1 MPPASD
7 ERTSDQSPA
16 ASSASVP
23 TMGAPDAKGAIYD
36 ARTLGAP
43 KMALFGLQH
52 MFAMFGATILVPTLT
67 GLSVSATL
75 LFAGLGT
82 LLFHLITKGK
92 VPAFLGSSFA
102 FIAGYVAIAPAGEP
116 ELLPYACLGV
126 ACSGLLYLVLSA
138 LFRIFGTERI
148 MRFFPPVVTGP
159 IVICIGLILASSAIA
174 NCETNWPIAIVAI
187 AIIIVANIWGRGMIR
202 IIPILLGVIGSYA
215 VAAVTGIVDFA
226 PVADAAWIGLPVL
239 WSNTVFAL
247 AGPGFDA
254 GLAITAIITI
264 MPLAFATMIEH
275 IGDMSAISST
285 CNRNYLADPGLHR
298 TLLGDGLAT
307 SAAGLFGGPPNTTYA
322 EVTGAVMLT
331 KNYNPKIMTW
341 AAVIA
346 ITLAFVGKFG
356 AILQSIPVPVMG
368 GILCLLFGTIASVG
382 MNTLIRHKV
391 DLSEA
396 RNLVIVSVTLVFG
409 IGGVLIGSGTG
420 PDDIGLKGIALCAI
434 VAIVLN
440 LLLPGNDGWQNKA
453 LDEQHKDSH

>member
-1 MPPASD
+1 MGDAFQEPLWRQVLSGAQMLFVAFGALVLMPLITGLDPN
-7 ERTSDQSPA
+7 
-16 ASSASVP
+16 V
-23 TMGAPDAKGAIYD
+23 
-36 ARTLGAP
+36 
-43 KMALFGLQH
+43 ALF
-52 MFAMFGATILVPTLT
+52 T
-67 GLSVSATL
+67 
-75 LFAGLGT
+75 AGLGT
-82 LLFHLITKGK
+82 LLFQLVTGRQVPVFRLQLRLHHPDHPRQGPVRPGRDHGRVVAGFVYTFMGLAVKIKGTGFIDK
-92 VPAFLGSSFA
+92 LLPPVVIGPVIISIGLAMAPIAANMAMGKAGDGS
-102 FIAGYVAIAPAGEP
+102 
-116 ELLPYACLGV
+116 ELLPYRTAMMISMPALLTTLVVAVFGKGIFRLVPIIAGV
-126 ACSGLLYLVLSA
+126 LVGFALS
-138 LFRIFGTERI
+138 FVFG
-148 MRFFPPVVTGP
+148 VVDT
-159 IVICIGLILASSAIA
+159 A
-174 NCETNWPIAIVAI
+174 AIVAAPWLELPKFTAPEFNWQ
-187 AIIIVANIWGRGMIR
+187 AILFIV
-202 IIPILLGVIGSYA
+202 
-215 VAAVTGIVDFA
+215 
-226 PVADAAWIGLPVL
+226 PVA
-239 WSNTVFAL
+239 L
-247 AGPGFDA
+247 APA
-254 GLAITAIITI
+254 
-264 MPLAFATMIEH
+264 IEH
-275 IGDMSAISST
+275 IGGVIAVGGVTGQD
-285 CNRNYLADPGLHR
+285 YLKKPGLHR